1 MAIDNGVRGWPGPD
15 DSDEVNFWR
24 VREIKRLWREACESY
39 DVCQRIHT
47 PTGWTVAV
55 PSIGQVSL
63 GAPTVMTVQL
73 RPGQRPE
80 HLEALAGEIADV
92 MGVGG
97 LRVIPFRATWVRVE
111 LLARGNPGNGPASP
125 VPSGHRRGPTGDG
138 PVSPVLSGRRRG
150 PSSAWTRRWHAPT
163 WRRPEQPS

>member
-15 DSDEVNFWR
+15 GSDEVNFWR
-24 VREIKRLWREACESY
+24 VREIKRLWREACEGY

-80 HLEALAGEIADV
+80 QLEALACEIADV

-97 LRVIPFRATWVRVE
+97 IRVIPFRAMWVRVE
-111 LLARGNPGNGPASP
+111 LLAQGNGPTPPIPPRDGRGPSSNGPASP
-125 VPSGHRRGPTGDG
+125 AAP
-138 PVSPVLSGRRRG
+138 SGRRRG
-150 PSSAWTRRWHAPT
+150 PSRAWTRRWHTPT
-163 WRRPEQPS
+163 SRRPEQPS

>member
-15 DSDEVNFWR
+15 GSDEVNFWR

-47 PTGWTVAV
+47 PTGWTIAV

-73 RPGQRPE
+73 RSGQRPE
-80 HLEALAGEIADV
+80 HLEALAREIADV

-97 LRVIPFRATWVRVE
+97 IRVIPFRAMWVRVE
-111 LLARGNPGNGPASP
+111 LLALGNGPASS
-125 VPSGHRRGPTGDG
+125 VPSGHRRGPSSNGSA
-138 PVSPVLSGRRRG
+138 SPVPSGRRRG
-150 PSSAWTRRWHAPT
+150 PSSAWTSRWHAPT
-163 WRRPEQPS
+163 SRRPEQPS